1 MRNRR
6 TFLYRLGTAI
16 DRRGDGEGY
25 AGGVLDAPVKA
36 CRPQGRQIR
45 PADRPRRE
53 TKPHGEA
60 AEPTLPGKTPRQGPR
75 RPYQNRHRWAGR
87 AYRGDRGNHGQGT
100 RHNRS
105 VTSGEGVPLQVEGL
119 LLPEPAAAAAK
130 RPKRLFTKNTGLCQ
144 PARGSIGSD
153 ACPVPEGY
161 ADALASKRSAEAKP
175 R

>member
-6 TFLYRLGTAI
+6 TFLYRLGTAY
-16 DRRGDGEGY
+16 DRWGDGEGY

-105 VTSGEGVPLQVEGL
+105 VTSGEGVPLQVEGHRSPSPRRPQRNGPSDC
-119 LLPEPAAAAAK
+119 LPKTQDSANP
-130 RPKRLFTKNTGLCQ
+130 
-144 PARGSIGSD
+144 RGE
-153 ACPVPEGY
+153 V
-161 ADALASKRSAEAKP
+161 
-175 R
+175 